1 MRDLFAKC
9 HEILQAQEDA
19 VLVTV
24 VANSGSVPRGSG
36 ARMLVTKDGR
46 VAGTIGGGAVEYR
59 SMEAAKIALAKKSS
73 TSEHFHLYPSEVA
86 DIGMICGGEV
96 EVFFRYIPSNDAM
109 RDLMGR
115 ISELFQKKIPFW
127 LITQLD
133 DQTDAALAVYTAEH
147 VLYGDEIE
155 EDILRA
161 CGEKPVQTEANG
173 KRYYIEKL
181 VNAGYVYIF
190 GGGHVAQQLVP
201 VLSRCD
207 FDCIVVEDREDFA
220 DPALFEHKAQTI
232 CLPMEKLDAFAER
245 ITKEDYICIMTRGHQ
260 NDYLVQSQMLK
271 TPARYIGVIGSRKK
285 IAAVRDRLRSD
296 GFTDADM
303 ERITAP
309 IGIDIASE
317 TPAEIAVSIAA
328 QLIRE
333 RNTKEGSPVG

>member
-1 MRDLFAKC
+1 MRKLFAKLQ
-9 HEILQAQEDA
+9 EILQAQEDA

-59 SMEAAKIALAKKSS
+59 SIEAARNALAKKSS
-73 TSEHFHLYPSEVA
+73 VSEHFHLHPNEVA

-96 EVFFRYIPSNDAM
+96 EVFFRYIPANAKM
-109 RDLMGR
+109 CTLTKQ
-115 ISELFQKKIPFW
+115 ILELFEKKTPFW
-127 LITQLD
+127 MITQLD
-133 DQTDAALAVYTAEH
+133 AETEGAFGVYTADHELH
-147 VLYGDEIE
+147 GDALPGEVLS
-155 EDILRA
+155 A
-161 CGEKPVQTEANG
+161 CGKKPVQTEVSG

-181 VNAGYVYIF
+181 VDAGYVYIF

-220 DPALFEHKAQTI
+220 DPALFAHQAKTI
-232 CLPMEKLDAFAER
+232 CMPMEQLDTLTGK
-245 ITKEDYICIMTRGHQ
+245 ITKDDYICIMTRGHQ
-260 NDYLVQSQMLK
+260 NDYLVESKMLR

-285 IAAVRDRLRSD
+285 IAAVSERLRSD
-296 GFTDADM
+296 GYTDSDIA
-303 ERITAP
+303 RITAP
-309 IGIDIASE
+309 IGIEIASE

-328 QLIRE
+328 QLISE
-333 RNTKEGSPVG
+333 RNTK